1 MSRLAQ
7 AAVPVTRTLAVP
19 MSLAG
24 TRLDAALAALLPE
37 HSRSRLKAWLDD
49 GHVRVDGE
57 SRPGKT
63 RLEGGESL
71 TLTLPDAGIETEAQP
86 EDIPLAILHE
96 DEHLLI
102 LDKPPGLVVHP
113 GAGNREGTLLNA
125 LLHHEPSL
133 ALVARAGI
141 VHRLDKDTSGVMMVA
156 KTALAQTQLV
166 RQLQSHSA
174 SREYVALV
182 HGEVRRNGTVE
193 GAIGRSARDRTRMAL
208 VVTGGKP
215 AVTHYKVREHFGGP
229 ALKGRHYTLVECQ
242 LETGRTHQIRVHLAS
257 IKHPLVGDATYGKRG
272 DTMFHRQA
280 LHAWRLTLAH
290 PATGETMRFSAPMPR
305 DMKFLLRDLR
315 AERDNA
321 AMAIDD
327 SDEDFG
333 DDSDVEVIY
342 VRD

>member
-1 MSRLAQ
+1 MSG
-7 AAVPVTRTLAVP
+7 AAPAIPVVARTMAVP

-24 TRLDAALAALLPE
+24 LRLDAALAALLPE
-37 HSRSRLKAWLDD
+37 HSRSRLKAWLED
-49 GHVRVDGE
+49 GHVLVDGE
-57 SRPGKT
+57 TRAGKT
-63 RLEGGESL
+63 RLEGGELLS
-71 TLTLPDAGIETEAQP
+71 LTLPDAGIEIEAQA
-86 EDIPLAILHE
+86 EDIPLDILHE
-96 DEHLLI
+96 DEHLLV

-125 LLHHEPSL
+125 LLHHAPSL
-133 ALVARAGI
+133 ANVARAGI

-156 KTALAQTQLV
+156 KTPLAQTQLV

-193 GAIGRSARDRTRMAL
+193 GAIGRSARDRTKMAM
-208 VVTGGKP
+208 VVTGGKS

-229 ALKGRHYTLVECQ
+229 ALKGRHYTLIECK
-242 LETGRTHQIRVHLAS
+242 LETGRTHQIRVHMAS

-272 DTMFHRQA
+272 DVLFHRQA

-290 PATGETMRFSAPMPR
+290 PLTGEMMRFSAPIPR

-321 AMAIDD
+321 TRTGDD
-327 SDEDFG
+327 SDDDLG
-333 DDSDVEVIY
+333 DEGDVEVIY
-342 VRD
+342 VRE